1 MSSDRPSD
9 TLPSS
14 VPKLDPSGVNFAIF
28 SERFETAV
36 RAKRLWGHF
45 SGSTTRPQPLSTVAT
60 QEEEDKI
67 TKWDDNEATAM
78 YLLSQKLPD
87 SAFLKYRNRRTV
99 ADRWTAIRDEFTHK
113 GLHMQADIRRRFMAS
128 KCPPKGNVR
137 EFLEGLLTKKEE
149 LASIGVDISDKDLRV
164 TIVACLPE
172 ALSRFAAQTLASIE
186 L

>member
-14 VPKLDPSGVNFAIF
+14 VPKLDPSGVNWAIF
-28 SERFETAV
+28 SERFEVAV
-36 RAKRLWGHF
+36 RAKQLWGHF
-45 SGSTTRPQPLSTVAT
+45 SGMTTKPQPAGVIVTDAE
-60 QEEEDKI
+60 QEKL
-67 TKWDDNEATAM
+67 TKWEDDEATAQ

-87 SAFLKYRNRRTV
+87 SAFLKARHHHTV
-99 ADRWTAIRDEFTHK
+99 SQRWTAIQQEFTHK
-113 GLHMQADIRRRFMAS
+113 GLHMQADIRRRFMSS
-128 KCPPKGNVR
+128 KCAPKGNVR

-149 LASIGVDISDKDLRV
+149 LASIGVDISDKDLRA
-164 TIVACLPE
+164 TIVASLPK